1 MTNDLFGSLFDL
13 QDNRLE
19 KLGNPLLAL
28 DETIEW
34 AHFRK
39 TLNKIN
45 KKQNKG
51 TAGAKPKDV
60 VMMFKGLV
68 IQNLYGLSDD
78 QLEYQIEDRRSF
90 QRFLGLNNHQRS
102 PDAKTFWAFRNRL
115 SELNLANKL
124 FDELSK
130 QLNKAG
136 YVARKGQIVD
146 ASIIP
151 APVQRNTREENSK
164 VKQGDVPD
172 DWEDNKRCQKDVDA
186 RWTKKN
192 GKNHYGYKNHINVDN
207 KNKLIRSFDV
217 TDASVHDSNVFEEL
231 LDPDNSSTDV
241 WADSAYRSQE
251 KEDNLAELGYRS
263 KVHRKGHRGKS
274 LSECT
279 KKANTKKSKVRCR
292 VEHVFGSQTDL
303 RKKAIRSIGIM
314 RARTEIGMMNIVY
327 NMRRLCFLERVSAS

>member
-13 QDNRLE
+13 QDNRLD
-19 KLGNPLLAL
+19 KLGDPLLAL
-28 DETIEW
+28 DETIKW
-34 AHFRK
+34 DRFRK
-39 TLNKIN
+39 TLNRLN

-51 TAGAKPKDV
+51 KAGAKPKDV

-136 YVARKGQIVD
+136 YVARQGQIVD
-146 ASIIP
+146 ASIVP
-151 APVQRNTREENSK
+151 APVQRNTREENSRI
-164 VKQGDVPD
+164 KQGDVPE
-172 DWEDNKRCQKDVDA
+172 DWDDNKRSQKDVDA
-186 RWTKKN
+186 RWTKKH
-192 GKNHYGYKNHINVDN
+192 GKSHYGYKNHINVDN

-231 LDPDNSSTDV
+231 LDADNSSADV
-241 WADSAYRSQE
+241 WADSAYSSQE
-251 KEDNLAELGYRS
+251 KEETLAELGYRS
-263 KVHRKGHRGKS
+263 KVHRKGKRGKP
-274 LSECT
+274 LSERS

-292 VEHVFGSQTDL
+292 VEHVFGSQSGL